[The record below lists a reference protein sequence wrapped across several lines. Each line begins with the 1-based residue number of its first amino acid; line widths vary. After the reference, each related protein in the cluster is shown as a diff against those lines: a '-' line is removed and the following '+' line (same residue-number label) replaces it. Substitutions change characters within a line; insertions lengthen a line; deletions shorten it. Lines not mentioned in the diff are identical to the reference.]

1 MAVDVPN
8 ELQKRTLLFLSAA
21 HLLGFTAACNQPETP
36 VTPLPETIALPNGFQ
51 PGGVAAG
58 SATTLYAGSL
68 ADGAVYQT
76 AVTTGEGSVLVAG
89 ERGRVNVGLTFGSRL
104 GHLFAAGGTTGKAYV
119 YDTKAGLLET
129 VTLATTKSAVNDAVL
144 SGNTVYF
151 TDSSRAVL
159 YRLALGEEG
168 ALPEGD
174 SGVNELPITGA
185 FTRAPDPMAFDA
197 NGTKAADDGILIIFN
212 TTTGQLF
219 TVNPD
224 TGESAEIGLGDG
236 SVENGDGILLGGSTL
251 YVVQNQGNKIA
262 VVELSKDLSS
272 GAVTNTLT
280 NPALDFPSTLAD
292 IDTTLYAVNARFG
305 TDPTPETEYA
315 VVEVER

>member
-1 MAVDVPN
+1 VPN
-8 ELQKRTLLFLSAA
+8 ELQKRISLLSAA
-21 HLLGFTAACNQPETP
+21 HLLVFTAACNQPETP

-51 PGGVAAG
+51 PASVAAG
-58 SATTLYAGSL
+58 PATTLYTGLL
-68 ADGAVYQT
+68 ADGAVYQPD
-76 AVTTGEGSVLVAG
+76 VTTGEGSVLVAG
-89 ERGRVNVGLTFGSRL
+89 ERGRVNVGLTFDSRA
-104 GHLFAAGGTTGKAYV
+104 GHLFAAGRTTGKAYV

-129 VTLATTKSAVNDAVL
+129 VTLATTKSTVNDAVL

-174 SGVNELPITGA
+174 SGDNELPITGA
-185 FTRAPDPMAFDA
+185 FTRAPDPMAFNT
-197 NGTKAADDGILIIFN
+197 NGTKAADDGILIIVS

-236 SVENGDGILLGGSTL
+236 NVENGDGILLDGSTL

-262 VVELSKDLSS
+262 VVELSEDLAS
-272 GAVTNTLT
+272 GAVTTLGGY
-280 NPALDFPSTLAD
+280 
-292 IDTTLYAVNARFG
+292 I
-305 TDPTPETEYA
+305 
-315 VVEVER
+315 

>member
-1 MAVDVPN
+1 M
-8 ELQKRTLLFLSAA
+8 
-21 HLLGFTAACNQPETP
+21 
-36 VTPLPETIALPNGFQ
+36 
-51 PGGVAAG
+51 
-58 SATTLYAGSL
+58 
-68 ADGAVYQT
+68 
-76 AVTTGEGSVLVAG
+76 
-89 ERGRVNVGLTFGSRL
+89 
-104 GHLFAAGGTTGKAYV
+104 
-119 YDTKAGLLET
+119 KAGLLKT
-129 VTLATTKSAVNDAVL
+129 VTLATTKSTVNDAVL

-174 SGVNELPITGA
+174 SGGDELPITGA
-185 FTRAPDPMAFDA
+185 FTRASDPMAFNT
-197 NGTKAADDGILIIFN
+197 NGTKAADDGILIIVS

-236 SVENGDGILLGGSTL
+236 NVENGDGILLDGSTL

-272 GAVTNTLT
+272 GAVTTLGGY
-280 NPALDFPSTLAD
+280 
-292 IDTTLYAVNARFG
+292 I
-305 TDPTPETEYA
+305 
-315 VVEVER
+315 